1 MPLFFVTFFIYISTI
16 LIFVMGKKRKPMD
29 IWFLEQRLENL
40 VEQEDYERAARV
52 KRWIDELEILYAER
66 EKAIV
71 K

>member
-1 MPLFFVTFFIYISTI
+1 
-16 LIFVMGKKRKPMD
+16 MGKKRKPMD
-29 IWFLEQRLENL
+29 IWFLEQRLEHL